1 MVPGSRL
8 PPHCHLQQRGPE
20 SKCPSLSPGKTEP
33 WARGGRNPRG
43 LVVSPEGPHG
53 RRPSADPCTHSRV
66 RTGMAPQL
74 PAHTHCGGNGI
85 CPAEARTWTC
95 PPPCQCQRRVS
106 TETEAPTSTGVTLGS
121 LLAADL
127 RGKPAVGH
135 GHVHPAGARSVLAQ
149 PARGPRVG
157 QKVEP
162 GTILKQALP
171 NL

>member
-1 MVPGSRL
+1 MVPGSLL

-85 CPAEARTWTC
+85 YPAEARTWTC

-106 TETEAPTSTGVTLGS
+106 TETEAPPSTGVTLGS